1 MLRSDE
7 KRQGKKV
14 RRLRGFSQIR
24 DGKRRGKRRMEAGAG
39 RPINERRGANRF
51 ALTKNDKGK
60 RSADYAGFRRLEMKK
75 EGINM
80 EKD

>member
-1 MLRSDE
+1 
-7 KRQGKKV
+7 
-14 RRLRGFSQIR
+14 
-24 DGKRRGKRRMEAGAG
+24 MEAGAG